1 MPRKARRQ
9 FTTAQKASILRR
21 HFVDK
26 VAISDLCAEYEL
38 QPSVFYYWQNQVF
51 ENLGGALQPAVTTN
65 SREKELERGVEALK
79 AKLTKKD
86 SVIAEISE
94 EYVVLKKRLG
104 GPDRA
109 LDAPR
114 HPRHHRRLRAHLV
127 GAHGDPRRP
136 LYHLDWRCSWKIL
149 DRPSHG

>member
-9 FTTAQKASILRR
+9 FTTDQKVTILRR
-21 HFVDK
+21 HLVDK

-94 EYVVLKKRLG
+94 EYVALKKVWGELTERWVPHDTRDTIVDFVRTWSERTEIPAARFITWIG
-104 GPDRA
+104 VARG
-109 LDAPR
+109 
-114 HPRHHRRLRAHLV
+114 
-127 GAHGDPRRP
+127 
-136 LYHLDWRCSWKIL
+136 KF
-149 DRPSHG
+149 